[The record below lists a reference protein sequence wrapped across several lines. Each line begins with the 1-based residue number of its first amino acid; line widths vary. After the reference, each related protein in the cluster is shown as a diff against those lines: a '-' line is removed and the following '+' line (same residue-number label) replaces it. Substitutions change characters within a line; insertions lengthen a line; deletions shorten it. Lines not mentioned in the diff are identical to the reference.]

1 MNLWIIGPIIGL
13 LSGIT
18 SGLLGVGGGI
28 IMVPA
33 FIYFLNRDP
42 KTAVATSLAVI
53 IPTAVIGVV
62 KHSTQNLIDWK
73 LVGAVVLLAAIGAW
87 FRAKL
92 NHQLTGP
99 VVQKTFGVFA
109 VLVGLKMIFL
119 K

>member
-1 MNLWIIGPIIGL
+1 MNLWIIGAVIGL

-28 IMVPA
+28 VMVPA

-53 IPTAVIGVV
+53 VPAAIVGVA
-62 KHSTQNLIDWK
+62 KHAAHRLVDWK
-73 LVGAVVLLAAIGAW
+73 LVAAVVLFAAVGAW
-87 FRAKL
+87 LGAKL
-92 NHQLTGP
+92 NHQLSSNT
-99 VVQKTFGVFA
+99 VQKTFGVFA